1 MCPGL
6 FPGVTPFRRAGGAHV
21 VPETLGLHIPVV
33 RIAHGTSREPSGL
46 LTLHVPYN
54 GREYCRSQ
62 LEAHSFSYKPV
73 PTTDEDGMRFHVV
86 YDSSTP
92 VRRRHLAG
100 ADAKDRYAI
109 IRLVGMAGVSSPDI
123 ADSASP
129 PRFHPRYCLARK
141 PRKSPSTL
149 SAFAMFDQESSGGA
163 PATNRHNPYSINPGL
178 LDPRRRGL
186 NGCCMSGE
194 FLLLVVNPAPQPLP
208 KTPVSNQN
216 FKLRTRGAAVEP
228 PDI

>member
-1 MCPGL
+1 MCHTTVVNIAVHNWKRTPS
-6 FPGVTPFRRAGGAHV
+6 VTNQSPRRMKMECAFMLCTIHLPRSGGA
-21 VPETLGLHIPVV
+21 
-33 RIAHGTSREPSGL
+33 TSPGQMQRTVTRSFGL
-46 LTLHVPYN
+46 LVWP
-54 GREYCRSQ
+54 E
-62 LEAHSFSYKPV
+62 
-73 PTTDEDGMRFHVV
+73 
-86 YDSSTP
+86 
-92 VRRRHLAG
+92 
-100 ADAKDRYAI
+100 
-109 IRLVGMAGVSSPDI
+109 VSSPDI

-149 SAFAMFDQESSGGA
+149 SAFAMFDQVSSGGA

-208 KTPVSNQN
+208 KTPVVINLPWPAGRGCCAFLFECEWLWRSLGQYLPG
-216 FKLRTRGAAVEP
+216 KLCHLHK
-228 PDI
+228 

>member
-1 MCPGL
+1 MCHTTVVNIAVHNWKRTPS
-6 FPGVTPFRRAGGAHV
+6 VTNQSPRRMKMECAFMLCTVHLPRSGGATS
-21 VPETLGLHIPVV
+21 PGQMQ
-33 RIAHGTSREPSGL
+33 RIVTRSFGL
-46 LTLHVPYN
+46 LIWP
-54 GREYCRSQ
+54 E
-62 LEAHSFSYKPV
+62 
-73 PTTDEDGMRFHVV
+73 
-86 YDSSTP
+86 
-92 VRRRHLAG
+92 
-100 ADAKDRYAI
+100 
-109 IRLVGMAGVSSPDI
+109 VSSPDI

-149 SAFAMFDQESSGGA
+149 SAFAMFDQVSSGGA

>member
-1 MCPGL
+1 MPFTTGSALLQLQTDPHDRWKMECAFML
-6 FPGVTPFRRAGGAHV
+6 FTIHLPRSGGATS
-21 VPETLGLHIPVV
+21 PGQMQ
-33 RIAHGTSREPSGL
+33 RIVTRSFGL
-46 LTLHVPYN
+46 LVWP
-54 GREYCRSQ
+54 E
-62 LEAHSFSYKPV
+62 
-73 PTTDEDGMRFHVV
+73 
-86 YDSSTP
+86 
-92 VRRRHLAG
+92 
-100 ADAKDRYAI
+100 
-109 IRLVGMAGVSSPDI
+109 VSSPDI

>member
-1 MCPGL
+1 MECAFSCVVVAGTDLQHSVWLCQYPARIKCP
-6 FPGVTPFRRAGGAHV
+6 
-21 VPETLGLHIPVV
+21 LHISLC
-33 RIAHGTSREPSGL
+33 IHHG
-46 LTLHVPYN
+46 
-54 GREYCRSQ
+54 
-62 LEAHSFSYKPV
+62 
-73 PTTDEDGMRFHVV
+73 D

-92 VRRRHLAG
+92 VGGAILAG
-100 ADAKDRYAI
+100 AMQRTAYAI
-109 IRLVGMAGVSSPDI
+109 IRYWYAGSIKSRHRG
-123 ADSASP
+123 SASP

-149 SAFAMFDQESSGGA
+149 SAFAMFDQVSSGGA

-186 NGCCMSGE
+186 NGSCMSGE

>member
-1 MCPGL
+1 MCHTTVVNISVHNWKRTPS
-6 FPGVTPFRRAGGAHV
+6 VTNQSPRRMKMECAFMLCTIHLPRSGGATS
-21 VPETLGLHIPVV
+21 PGQMQ
-33 RIAHGTSREPSGL
+33 RIVTRSFGL
-46 LTLHVPYN
+46 LVWP
-54 GREYCRSQ
+54 E
-62 LEAHSFSYKPV
+62 
-73 PTTDEDGMRFHVV
+73 
-86 YDSSTP
+86 
-92 VRRRHLAG
+92 
-100 ADAKDRYAI
+100 
-109 IRLVGMAGVSSPDI
+109 VSSPDI

-208 KTPVSNQN
+208 KIPVVIN
-216 FKLRTRGAAVEP
+216 LPWPAGRGCCAFLSECE
-228 PDI
+228 